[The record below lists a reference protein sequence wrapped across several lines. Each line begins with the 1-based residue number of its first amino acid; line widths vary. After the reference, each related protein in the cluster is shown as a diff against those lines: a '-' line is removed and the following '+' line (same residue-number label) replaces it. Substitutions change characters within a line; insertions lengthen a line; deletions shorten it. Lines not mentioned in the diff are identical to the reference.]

1 MIQPAEVP
9 VERLLPERFQEIL
22 STEQYERFSRSIA
35 EARDLFDG
43 RVVWN
48 VNSTAR
54 GGGVA
59 EMLRSLLAYARGAGV
74 DARWLVIEGEP
85 EFFDV
90 TKRIHNRLHGSEG
103 DGGDRKSTR
112 LNSSH
117 ANISYA
123 VFCL

>member
-9 VERLLPERFQEIL
+9 VERLPSERFQEVL
-22 STEQYERFSRSIA
+22 SSDQYERFTRAIA
-35 EARDLFDG
+35 EARELFDG

-74 DARWLVIEGEP
+74 DARWVVIEGEAD
-85 EFFDV
+85 FFRV
-90 TKRIHNRLHGSEG
+90 TKRIHNHLH
-103 DGGDRKSTR
+103 
-112 LNSSH
+112 
-117 ANISYA
+117 
-123 VFCL
+123 